1 MNARKISWIFFVL
14 LLALASWKSTILI
27 ADQPALNALSYW
39 GTVATVLALLLAI
52 SELIYSIQTS
62 KALQEQ
68 TLLVLRDVKRVENA
82 STLSECIAE
91 LDNIT
96 REGSSERYDAALAG
110 LQHFRR
116 LLIRAI
122 ASAKLPPT
130 SIGSLN
136 EMGALEL
143 TLIKATRGTA
153 SAGLSKPQKH
163 ELLTRL
169 LVLKQIVEAQNPA
182 IGAPNVTRQD

>member
-14 LLALASWKSTILI
+14 LLALASWKSSILI
-27 ADQPALNALSYW
+27 ADQSALNALSYW

-52 SELIYSIQTS
+52 SELIYSMQTS

-96 REGSSERYDAALAG
+96 REVSSERYDAALAG
-110 LQHFRR
+110 FQHFRR

-122 ASAKLPPT
+122 ASAKLHPT

-136 EMGALEL
+136 EMGSLEL